1 VGGRSPAVFNAA
13 NEVAVGAFLDE
24 RIRFPEMADVVD
36 QALGALGGGSL
47 GSLEEVLAVDREA
60 REITEAAVR
69 RLSQRKTSS
78 IS

>member
-1 VGGRSPAVFNAA
+1 
-13 NEVAVGAFLDE
+13 VAVGAFLDE